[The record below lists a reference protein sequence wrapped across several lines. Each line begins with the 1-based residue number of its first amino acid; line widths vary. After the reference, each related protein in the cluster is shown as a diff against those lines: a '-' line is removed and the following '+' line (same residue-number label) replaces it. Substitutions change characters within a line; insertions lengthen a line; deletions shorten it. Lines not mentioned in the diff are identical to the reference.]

1 MDEQQKLMNWILK
14 IAVGSLASI
23 MIAVVIILLVG
34 LFLPNTQ
41 IDNNEIFK
49 ILGPAFNTVIGAFVG
64 LLGGLSLNNRKPPT
78 NDKPQDTPPA
88 DKPTDTKK

>member
-1 MDEQQKLMNWILK
+1 
-14 IAVGSLASI
+14 

-64 LLGGLSLNNRKPPT
+64 LLGGLSLNNRKSKDNTPE
-78 NDKPQDTPPA
+78 DKDAQ
-88 DKPTDTKK
+88 K

>member
-14 IAVGSLASI
+14 VAVGSLASI
-23 MIAVVIILLVG
+23 MLAVVIVLLVG
-34 LFLPNTQ
+34 LFVPNTV

-64 LLGGLSLNNRKPPT
+64 LMGGITLSSKKRPPEDNN
-78 NDKPQDTPPA
+78 
-88 DKPTDTKK
+88 